1 MAEEH
6 AMEVRWSGDAVLGNL
21 MAEAARER
29 GFPTDVEATNGTVV
43 IVVKVNDSD
52 LQSMRDRVD
61 ELLVAFSALEEAHEG

>member
-1 MAEEH
+1 
-6 AMEVRWSGDAVLGNL
+6 

-29 GFPTDVEATNGTVV
+29 GFPTDVEASNGTVV